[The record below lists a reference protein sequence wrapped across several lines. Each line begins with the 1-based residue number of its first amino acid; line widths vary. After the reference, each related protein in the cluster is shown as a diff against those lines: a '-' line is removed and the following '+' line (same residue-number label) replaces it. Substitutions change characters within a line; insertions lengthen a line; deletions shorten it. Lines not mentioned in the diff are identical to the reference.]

1 MCFTNRCIIS
11 VLIVEQ
17 NMCGFTCQKLYLKG
31 WISIFPL
38 QIFKTK
44 TVSSSE
50 TCLNGPITSLIVERW
65 RYFLIGFWKYQGK
78 YFCPQLNKFHSNTR
92 SGDTWKLYSILKT
105 VLCID
110 QTNQQ
115 KFSLSL
121 EMLNLDIF
129 LKFHKNTK
137 CVACKFVVCNHIYKQ
152 FYQMNPPYSK
162 RQ

>member
-1 MCFTNRCIIS
+1 MPDYSVMNDFIYLFIFENMHANNLNIMCFTNRCIIS

-78 YFCPQLNKFHSNTR
+78 YFCP
-92 SGDTWKLYSILKT
+92 
-105 VLCID
+105 
-110 QTNQQ
+110 
-115 KFSLSL
+115 
-121 EMLNLDIF
+121 
-129 LKFHKNTK
+129 
-137 CVACKFVVCNHIYKQ
+137 
-152 FYQMNPPYSK
+152 
-162 RQ
+162 